1 MALIVQKFGGTSVG
15 TVERIQKAAKRIIGT
30 VEKGNRVVVTVSAMG
45 KTTDELMGLATQIH
59 SRPSKRETDM
69 LLTAGEQISMSL
81 LAMALESHGF
91 SAVSLTGW
99 QAGIQTEEVHGNAR
113 ILKIE
118 TERIQALLDESK
130 IVIVAGF
137 QGISEKGE
145 ITTLGRGGS
154 DTTAVA
160 LAAALKAQKC
170 EIYTD
175 VDGVYTCDPRFVKEA
190 SKIEAISYDEM
201 LELATLGAGVLHP
214 RAVEFAKNHQV
225 ILEVRSSLNDNKGT
239 IIEEEAPVENQ
250 LVVRGLAFE
259 SNVTKITLFGLP
271 NRMDTLSNVFST
283 LASSGVNVDIIIQNV
298 NDKDVTS
305 LSFSIDTIVLDET
318 MDILQ
323 RHQKNL
329 SYERVDYE
337 NGLAKVSI
345 VGSGMISNPGV
356 AAQMFH
362 ALTEQKVM
370 IKMVS
375 TSEIKVST
383 VISQNDLETAL
394 SALHETFRLGE
405 KQMVT
410 QATT

>member
-15 TVERIQKAAKRIIGT
+15 TVERIEKAANRIIES
-30 VEKGNRVVVTVSAMG
+30 VERGDNVVVTVSAMG
-45 KTTDELMGLATQIH
+45 KTTDELMDLATQIH
-59 SRPSKRETDM
+59 AKPPKRETDM

-81 LAMALESHGF
+81 MAMALEFKGF
-91 SAVSLTGW
+91 PAVSLTGW

-118 TERIQALLDESK
+118 TERIRALLDESK

-137 QGISEKGE
+137 QGISERGE

-160 LAAALKAQKC
+160 LAAALEADKC

-175 VDGVYTCDPRFVKEA
+175 VEGVYTCDPRFVSEA
-190 SKIEAISYDEM
+190 RKINAISYDEM

-225 ILEVRSSLNDNKGT
+225 KLEVRSSLSDSEGT
-239 IIEEEAPVENQ
+239 FIEGEAPVENQ
-250 LVVRGLAFE
+250 LVVKGLAFE
-259 SNVTKITLFGLP
+259 TNVTKITIVGLP
-271 NRMDTLSNVFST
+271 IRMNTLSNVFST
-283 LASSGVNVDIIIQNV
+283 LASSGINVDIIIQNV
-298 NDKDVTS
+298 NDGKNAN
-305 LSFSIDTIVLDET
+305 LSFSIDTAVLKET
-318 MDILQ
+318 LDILE
-323 RHQKNL
+323 RHRETL
-329 SYERVDYE
+329 SYENLSFE
-337 NGLAKVSI
+337 NDLAKVSI

-356 AAQMFH
+356 AARMFQS
-362 ALTEQKVM
+362 LTEQNVM

-383 VISQNDLETAL
+383 VIAQEDLEKAL
-394 SALHETFRLGE
+394 SALHESFRLGE
-405 KQMVT
+405 QHMVT
-410 QATT
+410 Q